1 MADAAGR
8 MGLSTL
14 PIFQFRVSNM
24 ENPSFFLEGIVQD
37 KNGLQDFEG
46 PLSLVLMLLQKNK
59 IEIRDIK
66 IAEIVDQYLA
76 YLDEM
81 ERMDLEVASEFV
93 QMAAHLL
100 YIKTKMLLT
109 NDEEELSELEELK
122 LALERLQSKSVYEA
136 VRDLVPTL
144 HKMSEKGLLLFSKP
158 PEPLPRTGREYEY
171 RHEPRDLL
179 RALLRVYSRGVKVP
193 ESDLLSS
200 AIPRRI
206 TYSVR
211 DKSRQLIERLRRNNS
226 SLRALYYDCA
236 SRTELVA
243 TFLAVLELC
252 STGSIKLIRTD
263 EDYSVEF
270 VGGDVDKILE
280 RIEEQT

>member
-93 QMAAHLL
+93 
-100 YIKTKMLLT
+100 
-109 NDEEELSELEELK
+109 
-122 LALERLQSKSVYEA
+122 
-136 VRDLVPTL
+136 
-144 HKMSEKGLLLFSKP
+144 
-158 PEPLPRTGREYEY
+158 
-171 RHEPRDLL
+171 
-179 RALLRVYSRGVKVP
+179 
-193 ESDLLSS
+193 
-200 AIPRRI
+200 
-206 TYSVR
+206 
-211 DKSRQLIERLRRNNS
+211 
-226 SLRALYYDCA
+226 
-236 SRTELVA
+236 
-243 TFLAVLELC
+243 
-252 STGSIKLIRTD
+252 
-263 EDYSVEF
+263 
-270 VGGDVDKILE
+270 
-280 RIEEQT
+280 